1 MKNYKIKKTVV
12 ALSFIGLAS
21 VGTLS
26 AQWAVTNVNDAIYFS
41 PTGIF
46 TQSVGRIMSGVKG
59 SVDAVRETQNIQ
71 IAQSDANLE
80 KTDQRNRLAK
90 GVAEIYKKD
99 LEQIPTIQQCVELT
113 NKKANSSAVS
123 ASHGAGGGGGRGA
136 GGAAKPDSREK
147 RQEEVKDTAT
157 AQASLLLNKAALK
170 TCAGGMDNAIQGCS
184 GAGEYAGGD
193 VNSSSVTQNI
203 SGKQTGKDLANFSLN
218 ADGFKVAQKYANDST
233 LYDAPRFLT
242 DDEAKKNPAYVA
254 MYNSV
259 INKLN
264 AANEAILNVAKIRR
278 APDTLIG
285 GAAGANWTKSKGEY
299 EQTLGLKQPPVPSLF
314 ELLNFTVFNDYA
326 GPNSA
331 KPKSGEELQQ
341 DLNRKITLAN
351 VIALKQLQ
359 SSEQNNILLAHLLAQ
374 QVTPVNIQA
383 VHAEHAKTKNLK

>member
-1 MKNYKIKKTVV
+1 MKNYKIKKTVL
-12 ALSFIGLAS
+12 ALSFISIAS
-21 VGTLS
+21 IGTLS
-26 AQWAVTNVNDAIYFS
+26 AQWAVTNVNDPIYFS

-59 SVDAVRETQNIQ
+59 SIDSVRETANIQ
-71 IAQSDANLE
+71 IAQQDGLQE
-80 KTDQRNRLAK
+80 DTDKRNRIAN

-113 NKKANSSAVS
+113 NKQTNTSAVS
-123 ASHGAGGGGGRGA
+123 ATHGAGGGGGRGA
-136 GGAAKPDSREK
+136 GGAPKPDSREK

-157 AQASLLLNKAALK
+157 AQASLLLNKTTLK

-184 GAGEYAGGD
+184 GVGEYAGGD
-193 VNSSSVTQNI
+193 INSSSITQNI

-218 ADGFKVAQKYANDST
+218 SEGYKVAQKYANDST
-233 LYDAPRFLT
+233 LYDAPRFLN
-242 DDEAKKNPAYVA
+242 EAQAKKNPSYIA

-264 AANEAILNVAKIRR
+264 ASNEAILSIAKIRR

-299 EQTLGLKQPPVPSLF
+299 EQTLGLKQPSVPSLF

-341 DLNRKITLAN
+341 EVSRKITLAN
-351 VIALKQLQ
+351 VISLKQLQ
-359 SSEQNNILLAHLLAQ
+359 ATEQNNILLAHLLVQ
-374 QVTPVNIQA
+374 QVTPVNIQS
-383 VHAEHAKTKNLK
+383 VHAEHAKTVNMK